1 MKLYCKLLF
10 TVAKN
15 YKHIE
20 ILPQLSY
27 DYMKEIGWCILIGW
41 LFWSIKITN
50 IRYYYCFNSSVG

>member
-1 MKLYCKLLF
+1 MKLYYKLLF

-27 DYMKEIGWCILIGW
+27 DYMKEVGWSIHIGW
-41 LFWSIKITN
+41 LLWTIRITN
-50 IRYYYCFNSSVG
+50 RRYYY

>member
-27 DYMKEIGWCILIGW
+27 DYMKEVGWSIHIGW
-41 LFWSIKITN
+41 LLWTIRITN
-50 IRYYYCFNSSVG
+50 RRYYY